1 MKQTSF
7 RGILSLTLA
16 AFLWGFAFVAQSNAA
31 DRISAEAFTLFR
43 FVLGAVILLPVI
55 FIRDRMQTHAAR
67 SASSRDESRDT
78 RSARCGFFSR
88 FADPLLLRCGAL
100 CGTLI
105 FAASFLQQYSFTLG
119 TTSGKCGFLTAMY
132 MVFVP
137 LAGLLFGKKVPI
149 AVWCGVGISVGGMY
163 LLCLSGGTTMAAGD
177 IAVLISAL
185 FYTAHILTVDRI
197 VHRVDCVRLSCLQ
210 FLVAG
215 ILGGVV
221 TCFTGFPP
229 VSVLHEAAISIL
241 YVGIFSSGVAYTL
254 QIVGQKH
261 CSAAIAPLL
270 MSLESVFAAL
280 GGFLLQNERMT
291 SLQFLGCAMIFF
303 AVILVQLPPI
313 PSLRK
318 QRRE

>member
-7 RGILSLTLA
+7 SGILSLTLA

-31 DRISAEAFTLFR
+31 DQISTESFIFFR
-43 FVLGAVILLPVI
+43 FLLGAVILLPVI
-55 FIRDRMQTHAAR
+55 FIRDRMQPDAAPPIPL
-67 SASSRDESRDT
+67 RDGVRDP
-78 RSARCGFFSR
+78 RPAGSGFFAR
-88 FADPLLLRCGAL
+88 FADPMLLRCGAL
-100 CGTLI
+100 CGALL

-137 LAGLLFGKKVPI
+137 LAGLLFGKKAPL

-163 LLCLSGGTTMAAGD
+163 LLCLSGEATMAAGD

-185 FYTAHILTVDRI
+185 FYTAHILLVDRI

-210 FLVAG
+210 FFVAG
-215 ILGGVV
+215 ILGGIM
-221 TCFTGFPP
+221 TCFTGFPAF
-229 VSVLHEAAISIL
+229 SVLQEAAISIL
-241 YVGIFSSGVAYTL
+241 YVGIFSSGIAYTL

-261 CSAAIAPLL
+261 CSAAIAPLP

-280 GGFLLQNERMT
+280 GGFLLKDERMT
-291 SLQFLGCAMIFF
+291 SLQLLGCAMIFF

-318 QRRE
+318 RRRR